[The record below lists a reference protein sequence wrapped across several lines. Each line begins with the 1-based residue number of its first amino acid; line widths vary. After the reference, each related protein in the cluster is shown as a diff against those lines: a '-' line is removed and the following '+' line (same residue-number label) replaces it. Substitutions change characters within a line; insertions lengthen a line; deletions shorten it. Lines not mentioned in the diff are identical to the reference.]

1 MADTVAVLAGITC
14 GLPLSV
20 AIFEN
25 ILKIDTDKLE
35 QEFKGKGIVQVNKG
49 LWIRL
54 NMTNMIIIM
63 NF

>member
-49 LWIRL
+49 L
-54 NMTNMIIIM
+54 
-63 NF
+63 